1 MCLHLHVYICQCTCH
16 VCVRLSACVLWN
28 VQRGLSL
35 FVCQSSCQDHQRAK
49 PRREECEKRWRG
61 GRMRTRE
68 NERQQGSCRER
79 IKELFQALHVMFSP
93 ALLQMTMNTIYTY
106 GMRRSPYNDREKKPN
121 SWSISQLWDTHPHLK
136 RDKGLCE
143 GTRIHYFINNET
155 QTHKD
160 TDANT
165 EIPARQESNILFR
178 DSWIHTNAV
187 MSSSSFAYTQAGSP
201 MCIHPTQ
208 TLTG

>member
-1 MCLHLHVYICQCTCH
+1 MSVWGCLRVSFEMCREGCH
-16 VCVRLSACVLWN
+16 CSSV
-28 VQRGLSL
+28 SL
-35 FVCQSSCQDHQRAK
+35 PVKTIREQSQ
-49 PRREECEKRWRG
+49 G
-61 GRMRTRE
+61 GRSVKSAGEEDGWEQERMRDSKAVAGRE
-68 NERQQGSCRER
+68 LKNCFRRYTLCLVPRCSTWQWTQSTLMEWDGV
-79 IKELFQALHVMFSP
+79 L
-93 ALLQMTMNTIYTY
+93 TMI
-106 GMRRSPYNDREKKPN
+106 EKKNPN